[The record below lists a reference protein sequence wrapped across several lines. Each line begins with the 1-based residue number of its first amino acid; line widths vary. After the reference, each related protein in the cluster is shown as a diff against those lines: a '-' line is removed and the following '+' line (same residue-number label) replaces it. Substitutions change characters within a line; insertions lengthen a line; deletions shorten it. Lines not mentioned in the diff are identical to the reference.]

1 MCKRTEC
8 SPNIKKEFKLVEL
21 DKKQLIENEK
31 EEEINQ
37 SQKLK
42 EEIVKKDLRL
52 KEREE
57 KIQGI

>member
-1 MCKRTEC
+1 
-8 SPNIKKEFKLVEL
+8 LV
-21 DKKQLIENEK
+21 ENEK

-42 EEIVKKDLRL
+42 EEMIKKDLRL

-57 KIQGI
+57 KIQCI

>member
-8 SPNIKKEFKLVEL
+8 SPIKKEFKLVEL

-42 EEIVKKDLRL
+42 EEMIKKDLRL

-57 KIQGI
+57 KIQCI